1 MTRLAKIRDT
11 QKSIQENLKTIQY
24 SLDDDDISVRRRA
37 LDLLYGIANE
47 ENAKEIVDILLECL
61 KTCGNLVTVSGFEYY
76 LMLRTCHEE

>member
-47 ENAKEIVDILLECL
+47 DNAEEIVDILLDCL
-61 KTCGNLVTVSGFEYY
+61 KTCGNFLWMVDNFVT
-76 LMLRTCHEE
+76 